1 MGPNQSQNNQ
11 DFNLSLEHPKFLDA
25 KIIKTNSQQ
34 KKNDYKRSYKRII
47 ICKLVKIEK
56 SSSKSF

>member
-34 KKNDYKRSYKRII
+34 KKMITSVPIK
-47 ICKLVKIEK
+47 E
-56 SSSKSF
+56 